1 MQELRRTWKLN
12 TVLTA
17 GTTTRDLPNERS
29 LLVLR
34 TGLEPVTYGLEI
46 RCSIQLSYRSMWITF
61 KARHI
66 ISLLEDKQAK
76 RKPVE
81 YI

>member
-1 MQELRRTWKLN
+1 
-12 TVLTA
+12 V
-17 GTTTRDLPNERS
+17 
-29 LLVLR
+29 
-34 TGLEPVTYGLEI
+34 
-46 RCSIQLSYRSMWITF
+46 WILF
-61 KARHI
+61 NARHI